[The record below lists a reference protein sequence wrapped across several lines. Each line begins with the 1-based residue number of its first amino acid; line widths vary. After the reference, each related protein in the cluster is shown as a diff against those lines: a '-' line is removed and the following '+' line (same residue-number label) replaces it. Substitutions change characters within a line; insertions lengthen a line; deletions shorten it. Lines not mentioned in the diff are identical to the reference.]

1 MEVVC
6 HYVNKMSEPMTLFS
20 QILQYAISGMT
31 GGSIYAVLGI
41 CWSVV
46 YLITKVLNFTTGEF
60 VMLGGMLTW
69 GFHSAGLALLPA
81 CLLAVAVT
89 IVISMVM
96 ERVAIRPVRQP
107 SEMVYMMLTIA
118 LASILK
124 GGILLQFGSETR
136 KIDPLFGNTPI
147 QLMGATLTPQVIV
160 VIVFL
165 ILVTTGLSWFFN
177 YTLFGKA
184 LKASAVNPTG
194 AKLMGIDIS
203 RFRLFCFGLAAGLGA
218 LTGIVTAPITF
229 TGYEIGLFNGLKGL
243 VAAIVGGW
251 TILGTVTA
259 AIALGLLEG
268 FCAGFIS
275 AGLKDVF
282 SLLVMV
288 VFLVLSTYRWNFG
301 RKSS

>member
-1 MEVVC
+1 
-6 HYVNKMSEPMTLFS
+6 MTLFS

-69 GFHSAGLALLPA
+69 GFYGAGLGLLPA
-81 CLLAVAVT
+81 SLLAVAAT
-89 IVISMVM
+89 IAIALIM
-96 ERVAIRPVRQP
+96 ERTAIRPVRQP

-124 GGILLQFGSETR
+124 GIILLKWGSETR
-136 KIDPLFGNTPI
+136 KIEPMFGNTPI
-147 QLMGATLTPQVIV
+147 QLLGATLTPQVIV
-160 VIVFL
+160 VITFL
-165 ILVTTGLSWFFN
+165 VIVTAGLSWFLN

-184 LKASAVNPTG
+184 LRASAVNPTG

-203 RFRLFCFGLAAGLGA
+203 RFRLFCFGLAGGLGA

-229 TGYEIGLFNGLKGL
+229 TGYEIGLLNGLKGL

-251 TILGTVTA
+251 TIIGTVLA
-259 AIALGLLEG
+259 ALALGLLEG

-275 AGLKDVF
+275 ASLKDVF

-288 VFLVLSTYRWNFG
+288 IFLVLSTYRWRFR
-301 RKSS
+301 RKTL